1 MSQTTTQP
9 RIYSSLK
16 GEALRRVNRT
26 LVIEQARL
34 AQVMSTR
41 AGDDG
46 LFKAY
51 AQLDSAIDHICNYLN
66 PDS

>member
-1 MSQTTTQP
+1 MSQTT
-9 RIYSSLK
+9 IYSQMK
-16 GEALRRVNRT
+16 VETLRRVNQT

>member
-1 MSQTTTQP
+1 MSQTT
-9 RIYSSLK
+9 IYSQMK
-16 GEALRRVNRT
+16 VETLRRVNQT
-26 LVIEQARL
+26 LVIEQGRL